1 MGVTTRGGARACVVG
16 TGSTAARAHVPPA
29 RGTRGVVRAAEP
41 GRRQSQGLAA
51 AAEGAVAT
59 GAAAPVRGRG
69 AKRSAPATSDAL
81 EGASTA
87 RRRAGEAVADVA
99 SLPDDVLEVVF
110 GHLARDASPAQ
121 YFDAMLTS
129 KRFRDA
135 GMSKRA
141 LSNVG
146 EKGTRP
152 PNPRRAPLAR
162 PISPVTTR
170 HRARTRR
177 NLRAAAFLFSSVKL
191 FSPLFSFT
199 RAKTSV

>member
-16 TGSTAARAHVPPA
+16 TGSTAVRAHVPPA

-99 SLPDDVLEVVF
+99 SLPVRARQLAQRAGHSLRRSRSALFFFPALSPPHRAARFPRRRATISALRTATDPALPSARDSQDDVLEVVF

-121 YFDAMLTS
+121 YFDAMLT
-129 KRFRDA
+129 
-135 GMSKRA
+135 
-141 LSNVG
+141 
-146 EKGTRP
+146 
-152 PNPRRAPLAR
+152 
-162 PISPVTTR
+162 
-170 HRARTRR
+170 
-177 NLRAAAFLFSSVKL
+177 
-191 FSPLFSFT
+191 
-199 RAKTSV
+199 